1 MERITIDVP
10 KMGALKYIVDRI
22 SKMLRLEKKP
32 SEPLYSIGD
41 EVEITYQAIPN
52 APFTHVGTIL
62 DVVRS
67 VGKKKGRSEFIY
79 QIEFFPHGP
88 GFGWI
93 QYFDEKDVKIT
104 RQRLRE
110 MRLEE
115 LGIID

>member
-1 MERITIDVP
+1 
-10 KMGALKYIVDRI
+10 MGALKDIADRI
-22 SKMLRLEKKP
+22 RKMLRPEPAK
-32 SEPLYSIGD
+32 PLYSIGD
-41 EVEITYQAIPN
+41 EVEIMYQNLPN

-79 QIEFFPHGP
+79 KIEFFPHGP

-93 QYFDEKDVKIT
+93 QFFKENEVNIT
-104 RQRLRE
+104 KQRLRE

>member
-1 MERITIDVP
+1 MTTLREI
-10 KMGALKYIVDRI
+10 ADRI
-22 SKMLRLEKKP
+22 RKGIRSEKKP
-32 SEPLYSIGD
+32 VEPLFQIGD
-41 EVEITYQAIPN
+41 EVEITYETIPN
-52 APFTHVGTIL
+52 APSTHIGTII
-62 DVVRS
+62 DVVHSMDRT
-67 VGKKKGRSEFIY
+67 ETIY

-104 RQRLRE
+104 KQRIRE

>member
-1 MERITIDVP
+1 
-10 KMGALKYIVDRI
+10 MGALKDIADRI
-22 SKMLRLEKKP
+22 RKMLRPEQAKP
-32 SEPLYSIGD
+32 LFQIGD

-52 APFTHVGTIL
+52 PPFTHVGTIL

-79 QIEFFPHGP
+79 QIEFFPHGT
-88 GFGWI
+88 GLGWI
-93 QYFDEKDVKIT
+93 QYFNENEVNIT

-115 LGIID
+115 LGIFD

>member
-1 MERITIDVP
+1 MTTLRDI
-10 KMGALKYIVDRI
+10 ADRI
-22 SKMLRLEKKP
+22 RKRLRPEKKP
-32 SEPLYSIGD
+32 AEPLFQIGD
-41 EVEITYQAIPN
+41 EVEITYETIPN
-52 APFTHVGTIL
+52 APSTHIGTII
-62 DVVRS
+62 DVVHS
-67 VGKKKGRSEFIY
+67 TDPTETIY

-115 LGIID
+115 LGI

>member
-1 MERITIDVP
+1 
-10 KMGALKYIVDRI
+10 MGVLKDIADRI
-22 SKMLRLEKKP
+22 RKRLRPEKKP
-32 SEPLYSIGD
+32 AEPLFQIGD
-41 EVEITYQAIPN
+41 EVEITYKDLPN
-52 APFTHVGTIL
+52 VPFTHIGTII
-62 DVVRS
+62 DVVHSMDRT
-67 VGKKKGRSEFIY
+67 ETIY

-93 QYFDEKDVKIT
+93 QYFNENEVNIT

>member
-1 MERITIDVP
+1 MRALRDIAYRIRKGIRP
-10 KMGALKYIVDRI
+10 
-22 SKMLRLEKKP
+22 EKKP
-32 SEPLYSIGD
+32 AEPLFQIGD
-41 EVEITYQAIPN
+41 EVEITYKDLPN
-52 APFTHVGTIL
+52 APSTHTGTII
-62 DVVRS
+62 DVVHS
-67 VGKKKGRSEFIY
+67 TNPTETIY

-115 LGIID
+115 LGI

>member
-1 MERITIDVP
+1 
-10 KMGALKYIVDRI
+10 MGVIKDIVDRI
-22 SKMLRLEKKP
+22 RKRIRPEKK
-32 SEPLYSIGD
+32 SAEPLFQIGD
-41 EVEITYQAIPN
+41 EVEITYQAIPS
-52 APFTHVGTIL
+52 APSTYVGTII
-62 DVVRS
+62 DVVHSMDRT
-67 VGKKKGRSEFIY
+67 ETIY

-104 RQRLRE
+104 KQRLRE

>member
-1 MERITIDVP
+1 
-10 KMGALKYIVDRI
+10 MGALKDIADRI
-22 SKMLRLEKKP
+22 RKMLRPEKKP
-32 SEPLYSIGD
+32 AEPLFQIGD

-93 QYFDEKDVKIT
+93 QYFNESEVNIT

-115 LGIID
+115 LGIFD

>member
-1 MERITIDVP
+1 MR
-10 KMGALKYIVDRI
+10 ALRDIADRI
-22 SKMLRLEKKP
+22 RKRIRPEKKP
-32 SEPLYSIGD
+32 ALHLFQIGD
-41 EVEITYQAIPN
+41 EVEITYKDLPN
-52 APFTHVGTIL
+52 APFTHVGTII
-62 DVVRS
+62 DVVHS
-67 VGKKKGRSEFIY
+67 TDPTENIY

-115 LGIID
+115 LGI

>member
-1 MERITIDVP
+1 MTTLRDI
-10 KMGALKYIVDRI
+10 ADRI
-22 SKMLRLEKKP
+22 RKRLMPEKKP
-32 SEPLYSIGD
+32 AEPLFQIGD
-41 EVEITYQAIPN
+41 EVEITYKDLPN
-52 APFTHVGTIL
+52 APESHTGTII
-62 DVVRS
+62 DVVHS
-67 VGKKKGRSEFIY
+67 TPTEFIY

-115 LGIID
+115 LGI

>member
-1 MERITIDVP
+1 
-10 KMGALKYIVDRI
+10 MGVIKDIVDRI
-22 SKMLRLEKKP
+22 RKRIRPEKK
-32 SEPLYSIGD
+32 SAEPLFQIGD

-104 RQRLRE
+104 KQRLRE

>member
-1 MERITIDVP
+1 MR
-10 KMGALKYIVDRI
+10 ALRVIADRI
-22 SKMLRLEKKP
+22 RKRLRPEKTT
-32 SEPLYSIGD
+32 EPLFQIGD
-41 EVEITYQAIPN
+41 EVEITYHSLPN
-52 APFTHVGTIL
+52 APFTHIGTII
-62 DVVRS
+62 DVVHS
-67 VGKKKGRSEFIY
+67 TPNEFIY

-115 LGIID
+115 LGI

>member
-1 MERITIDVP
+1 MRALREIAERIRKGIRP
-10 KMGALKYIVDRI
+10 
-22 SKMLRLEKKP
+22 EKKP
-32 SEPLYSIGD
+32 ALPLFQIGD
-41 EVEITYQAIPN
+41 EVEITYKDLPN
-52 APFTHVGTIL
+52 APFTHTGTII
-62 DVVRS
+62 DVVHS
-67 VGKKKGRSEFIY
+67 TDPTETLY

-115 LGIID
+115 LGI

>member
-1 MERITIDVP
+1 MTTLRDI
-10 KMGALKYIVDRI
+10 ADRI
-22 SKMLRLEKKP
+22 RKRLIPEKKP
-32 SEPLYSIGD
+32 ASPLFQIGD
-41 EVEITYQAIPN
+41 EVEITYKDLP
-52 APFTHVGTIL
+52 PSTHIGTII
-62 DVVRS
+62 DVVHS
-67 VGKKKGRSEFIY
+67 TPTEVIY

-115 LGIID
+115 LGI